1 MSEEKTKKLPMK
13 EFWLSTLQKKSIL
26 VLTVFTDL
34 ATISRTTCDRT
45 FWMASE
51 IVAFITQN
59 NNVFHEREFLN

>member
-34 ATISRTTCDRT
+34 ATISRTTCNRT

-51 IVAFITQN
+51 IVAFITKN
-59 NNVFHEREFLN
+59 NNAFDEGEFLN